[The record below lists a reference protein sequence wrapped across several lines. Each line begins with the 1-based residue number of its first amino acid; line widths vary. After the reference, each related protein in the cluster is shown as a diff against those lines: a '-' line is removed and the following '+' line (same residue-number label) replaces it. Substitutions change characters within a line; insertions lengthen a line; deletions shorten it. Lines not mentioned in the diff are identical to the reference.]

1 MVNHLSDA
9 FKWKIVIIGDAAVGK
24 TSLIRRYTTDSF
36 EKDYI
41 STLGMQFSKYE
52 ELVEGE
58 KVELLLWD
66 LAGQDSFSTMRDKFY
81 KGSSGA
87 IVVFSLA
94 PEELETYEH
103 IDRWLS
109 NIREGCG
116 NIPIILFGNK
126 ADLVDQNALATSPNY
141 ATSDV
146 HVKKF
151 AQDHKII
158 EYYKTSALTGQG
170 VKEAFQTLVF
180 KLYQRATI

>member
-9 FKWKIVIIGDAAVGK
+9 FKWKIVVIGDAAVGK
-24 TSLIRRYTTDSF
+24 TSLIKRYTTNTF

-41 STLGMQFSKYE
+41 STLGMQFSKFE
-52 ELVEGE
+52 EHVEGE

-66 LAGQDSFSTMRDKFY
+66 LAGQESFSTLRDRFY
-81 KGSSGA
+81 TGSSGA
-87 IVVFSLA
+87 IVVFSLS
-94 PEELETYEH
+94 PEDLETYDHVTKWHSDVKEA
-103 IDRWLS
+103 
-109 NIREGCG
+109 CG

-126 ADLVDQNALATSPNY
+126 ADLVDQSALATSPNY

-170 VKEAFQTLVF
+170 VKEAFQTLIF

>member
-1 MVNHLSDA
+1 VSDA
-9 FKWKIVIIGDAAVGK
+9 FKWKIVVVGNAAVGK
-24 TSLIRRYTTDSF
+24 TSLIKRYTTDSF

-52 ELVEGE
+52 EVIDGE
-58 KVELLLWD
+58 KVELFLWD
-66 LAGQDSFSTMRDKFY
+66 LAGQKSFSTLRDRFY
-81 KGSSGA
+81 TGSSGG
-87 IVVFSLA
+87 IVVFSLS
-94 PEELETYEH
+94 PEEIETYDHVTKWILDIKEA
-103 IDRWLS
+103 
-109 NIREGCG
+109 CG

-126 ADLVDQNALATSPNY
+126 ADLVDQSALTTSPNY

-158 EYYKTSALTGQG
+158 KYYKTSALTGQD
-170 VKEAFQTLVF
+170 VKEAFQALVF

>member
-1 MVNHLSDA
+1 MV
-9 FKWKIVIIGDAAVGK
+9 VGDAAVGK
-24 TSLIRRYTTDSF
+24 TSLIKRYTTDSF

-52 ELVEGE
+52 EHVEGE
-58 KVELLLWD
+58 KVELFLWD
-66 LAGQDSFSTMRDKFY
+66 LAGQESFSTLRDRFY
-81 KGSSGA
+81 TGSSGG
-87 IVVFSLA
+87 IVVFSLS
-94 PEELETYEH
+94 PEEIETYSH
-103 IDRWLS
+103 VAKWLS
-109 NIREGCG
+109 DIKESCG

-158 EYYKTSALTGQG
+158 KYYKTSALTGHC
-170 VKEAFQTLVF
+170 VNEAFQALVF

>member
-1 MVNHLSDA
+1 MSEKA
-9 FKWKIVIIGDAAVGK
+9 FGFKITIVGDAAVGK
-24 TSLIRRYTTDSF
+24 TSLIKRYTTNSF

-52 ELVEGE
+52 EDLKGELVD
-58 KVELLLWD
+58 LFLWD
-66 LAGQDSFSTMRDKFY
+66 LAGQESFSTLRDRFY

-87 IVVFSLA
+87 IIVFSLA

-103 IDRWLS
+103 IDKWLS
-109 NIREGCG
+109 NIRETCG
-116 NIPIILFGNK
+116 NIPKILFGNK

-151 AQDHKII
+151 AQDHNII

-170 VKEAFQTLVF
+170 VKEAFHALVF
-180 KLYQRATI
+180 KLHQRATI